1 MIGLL
6 LVSALAR
13 DVPPAAELAAAWEEH
28 RAALQQHAV
37 YPLRWTDDE
46 WARVAKGKVARRRER
61 LEGADR
67 VLGMVWVDAPQ
78 DATWVSVQ
86 DPHGSYIDGM
96 VHEELPG
103 STFQHRILYQS
114 IDLPWPLASRQW
126 VIEVVNNAALRD
138 ATTGE
143 VWERTWKLSSLR
155 GATHEDPDAVWLP
168 ENDGAW
174 MYVEAGGGTLLVYHV
189 RTVVGGSVPDDLAT
203 RWSFSTL
210 SGMLSGVRD
219 RLPWLTTHYVAGHEL
234 IRRPDGQPVPA
245 PLP

>member
-1 MIGLL
+1 MSLALL
-6 LVSALAR
+6 FVAVASAA
-13 DVPPAAELAAAWEEH
+13 PSSAELAAAWEEH
-28 RAALQQHAV
+28 RAALDAHAV
-37 YPLRWTDDE
+37 YPLRWTESE
-46 WARVAKGKVARRRER
+46 WGRVAKGKVAKRRER

-67 VLGMVWVDAPQ
+67 VLGMVWVPADPN
-78 DATWVSVQ
+78 ATWVSVQ

-126 VIEVVNNAALRD
+126 VIEVVNNAPLRE
-138 ATTGE
+138 ATKGE
-143 VWERTWKLSSLR
+143 VWERTWKLSDQR
-155 GATHEDPDAVWLP
+155 GASHEDPAAVWLP

-174 MYVEAGGGTLLVYHV
+174 MFVDAAGGTLLVYHV
-189 RTVVGGSVPDDLAT
+189 RTVVGGNVPDDLAT

-210 SGMLSGVRD
+210 TGMLTGVRD
-219 RLPWLTTHYVAGHEL
+219 RVPWIREHYIAGHEL
-234 IRRPDGQPVPA
+234 LKRPDGATVAA